1 VPTSKEQKNLQNH
14 STMRLLFA
22 SLLILS
28 IIKVFAQN
36 AHTEINSQ
44 VWKPFIKSFNENN
57 TSTFMALHSKDAVRS
72 PRDAKTIWNW
82 DQYNKEQAA
91 GDLKDRRL
99 RRKRMLELHLTESI
113 VKGDLA
119 FDVGVYRTS
128 YLLLDGKTENYYGRF
143 HVVMRKEKGVWKILI
158 DTDSSEGGTIGEKDF
173 LAANAMKRHF

>member
-1 VPTSKEQKNLQNH
+1 
-14 STMRLLFA
+14 MRLLFA

-28 IIKVFAQN
+28 IIKVFAQD
-36 AHTEINSQ
+36 AHIEINSQ

-57 TSTFMALHSKDAVRS
+57 TATFTALHSKDAVRS
-72 PRDAKTIWNW
+72 PRVAKTIWNR
-82 DQYNKEQAA
+82 DNCNKRQSA
-91 GDLKDRRL
+91 GDLEDKKQN
-99 RRKRMLELHLTESI
+99 RKRTLELHLTESI

-173 LAANAMKRHF
+173 LAVNAMKRHF